1 MVRLSRTAIR
11 GGVGATRP
19 FPFSATIAALIVCAL
34 AVAGCSSAPAPTAE
48 SEVEATVV
56 RYDKLLAEGY
66 RTLDMSRLKEVSEQL
81 QAEDEYVHMSALAEG
96 GVRLLPVLKERDFL
110 KVSVEGTSATVETR
124 ERWDYTH
131 EDRSTRQIILVQKDL
146 IYEMAWDLNRY
157 PDGRWY
163 VSDVRAMSATATVPA
178 QQIATPTPGA
188 ERF

>member
-1 MVRLSRTAIR
+1 MGR
-11 GGVGATRP
+11 VGATRP
-19 FPFSATIAALIVCAL
+19 FPSYATLVWLLSAVALIAL
-34 AVAGCSSAPAPTAE
+34 AGCAPAPAPSAE
-48 SEVEATVV
+48 NEVKAVVV

-96 GVRLLPVLKERDFL
+96 GVRLLPVLKEREFL
-110 KVSVEGTSATVETR
+110 KVSIEATSAKVETR

-131 EDRSTRQIILVQKDL
+131 EDRASREILLVQKDL
-146 IYEMAWDLNRY
+146 IYEMAWDLTRY
-157 PDGRWY
+157 SNGRWY